1 MLDESPDQSPDN
13 TTRKRWMEVLAQAP
27 SQVLV
32 SAFEGLGD
40 LPDFTY
46 LRTPEFGLV
55 MVRGRMGAVGSGFNM
70 GEVTVTR
77 CSVRLETGQDGHAYV
92 QGRGKEKAS
101 TAALVDALMQTAEAP
116 GVETAILKPL
126 RIKSEARRTER
137 AEKAAATKVDF
148 FTMAR
153 GED

>member
-1 MLDESPDQSPDN
+1 MDGEISENDA
-13 TTRKRWMEVLAQAP
+13 RKSWMSLLAKAPAAELAKLWTNYGATPTHTVLRAP
-27 SQVLV
+27 EIGS
-32 SAFEGLGD
+32 
-40 LPDFTY
+40 
-46 LRTPEFGLV
+46 V

-92 QGRGKEKAS
+92 QGRDKEKAS
-101 TAALVDALMQTAEAP
+101 AAALVDALMQTAEAP

-126 RIKSEARRTER
+126 RAQIETRQKER

-148 FTMAR
+148 FTVAR